1 MQRFLRRKD
10 VEQITGLPTSTL
22 YDQMDRGDF
31 PRPIKITANRVA
43 WLELTSSTGSKRA
56 LRQPVARPRN
66 DRPYPS

>member
-22 YDQMDRGDF
+22 YDQMHRGGF

-43 WLELTSSTGSKRA
+43 WLESDIIEW
-56 LRQPVARPRN
+56 QQARIAAARGEAA
-66 DRPYPS
+66 